1 MQDVLM
7 LSLLT
12 LAIMG
17 ASCLF
22 LLCKLI
28 VLKIEREK
36 REIKAID
43 DYASTVDRAPILDV
57 IYGEEH
63 YGAGS

>member
-12 LAIMG
+12 LAIVG

-36 REIKAID
+36 REIKSID

-57 IYGEEH
+57 IYGQEH
-63 YGAGS
+63 YGAES